1 MIQTTI
7 ITVDAIVAIVVQAQV
22 ITELVLE
29 LMLFQIQ
36 TQMAEQDA
44 YVAITEEDNYN
55 IKRLERVA
63 KRE

>member
-7 ITVDAIVAIVVQAQV
+7 TTVDAIVAIVVQAQV

-36 TQMAEQDA
+36 TQMVEQA
-44 YVAITEEDNYN
+44 VYVVITEEDDYRCNDN
-55 IKRLERVA
+55 
-63 KRE
+63 

>member
-36 TQMAEQDA
+36 TQMVEQA
-44 YVAITEEDNYN
+44 VYVVITEEDDYRCNDS
-55 IKRLERVA
+55 
-63 KRE
+63 

>member
-7 ITVDAIVAIVVQAQV
+7 ITVDAIVAIVARIQI

-36 TQMAEQDA
+36 TQRAEQDA
-44 YVAITEEDNYN
+44 YVVITEEDKN
-55 IKRLERVA
+55 E
-63 KRE
+63 